1 MVNHARVSLIAFLL
15 LAPIG
20 TALAIPH
27 IEVTPLSHDFGQLQ
41 LGDSAT
47 TIITIKNIGNSAIE
61 ISSITFTAASSQDF
75 QLPILLPYYL
85 PWAFSAGGQIE
96 VEVTFT
102 PTNGEVSAII
112 EIKNSDPDKPTV
124 EVALTGSGP
133 AQSEEPEEIIEDIID
148 FMDAAISDGTLLGN
162 GPGKS
167 ARGRLKAL
175 ANMLFNAQAL
185 IENGYVS
192 EAMGQ
197 LQSAYRKTANEIF
210 VTGPAAQELGW
221 QIAELINII
230 SEL

>member
-47 TIITIKNIGNSAIE
+47 TIITIENIGNSAIE

-75 QLPILLPYYL
+75 QLPILLPHYL
-85 PWAFSAGGQIE
+85 PWTFSAGGHIE

-112 EIKNSDPDKPTV
+112 EIKNTDPDKPTV
-124 EVALTGSGP
+124 EVTLTGSDP

-162 GPGKS
+162 GPRKS

-175 ANMLFNAQAL
+175 ANMIFNSQAL
-185 IENGYVS
+185 IENGDINK
-192 EAMGQ
+192 AMGQ
-197 LQSAYRKTANEIF
+197 LQSAYKKTASEKF
-210 VTGPAAQELGW
+210 VTGPAAQELSQ
-221 QIAELINII
+221 QIAELLDI
-230 SEL
+230 LRKL

>member
-1 MVNHARVSLIAFLL
+1 MVKNVRVSLVAFLL

-20 TALAIPH
+20 TALAIPL
-27 IEVTPLSHDFGQLQ
+27 IKVTPLSYDFGQLQ

-47 TIITIKNIGNSAIE
+47 TTITIENIGDSSITL
-61 ISSITFTAASSQDF
+61 SSITFAASSSEDF
-75 QLPILLPYYL
+75 RLPIPLPFLLPRF
-85 PWAFSAGGQIE
+85 FSPGLK
-96 VEVTFT
+96 VLLEVTFT

-112 EIKNSDPDKPTV
+112 EIMNSDPYKPTV
-124 EVALTGSGP
+124 EVTLTGSGP

-185 IENGYVS
+185 IENGYIS

-197 LQSAYRKTANEIF
+197 LQSAYRKTADEIF